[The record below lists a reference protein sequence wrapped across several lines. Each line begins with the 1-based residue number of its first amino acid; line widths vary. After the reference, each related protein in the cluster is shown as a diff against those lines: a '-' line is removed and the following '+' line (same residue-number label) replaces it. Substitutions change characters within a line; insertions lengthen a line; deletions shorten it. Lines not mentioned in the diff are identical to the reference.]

1 MLPNPPPGDFADKQD
16 PTFLSKQR
24 ARLCDG
30 FRTPLWSL
38 FFGGRTQRTADKP
51 ASKQLF
57 YICLRARGA
66 AEMSRMCELNVIR
79 VKLKTLE
86 E

>member
-1 MLPNPPPGDFADKQD
+1 MISLINRIRLSSQSSEPGFVTASG
-16 PTFLSKQR
+16 LS
-24 ARLCDG
+24 CG
-30 FRTPLWSL
+30 L
-38 FFGGRTQRTADKP
+38 FFLVVGHKELQIN
-51 ASKQLF
+51 QLQNSFF

-66 AEMSRMCELNVIR
+66 AEMSRMCELNAIR